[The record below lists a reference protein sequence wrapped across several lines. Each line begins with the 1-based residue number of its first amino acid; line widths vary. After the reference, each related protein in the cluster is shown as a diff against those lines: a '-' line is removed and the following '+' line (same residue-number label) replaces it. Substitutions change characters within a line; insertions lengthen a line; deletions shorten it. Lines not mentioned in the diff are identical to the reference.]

1 MRTVAP
7 ANRQLGWYALRY
19 ERIKKICGRGFG
31 WGNGRGL
38 VGCDGISHHIP
49 IAFSFPEILHA
60 TGVSTNTVLI
70 QSLMHLSIMS
80 VVVVSHVAGYVAL
93 ILGD

>member
-1 MRTVAP
+1 VRAVAP

-19 ERIKKICGRGFG
+19 ELIKKICGCGFG

-70 QSLMHLSIMS
+70 QSLMRLSRNKVGIIVQYTTPPYISDM
-80 VVVVSHVAGYVAL
+80 
-93 ILGD
+93 